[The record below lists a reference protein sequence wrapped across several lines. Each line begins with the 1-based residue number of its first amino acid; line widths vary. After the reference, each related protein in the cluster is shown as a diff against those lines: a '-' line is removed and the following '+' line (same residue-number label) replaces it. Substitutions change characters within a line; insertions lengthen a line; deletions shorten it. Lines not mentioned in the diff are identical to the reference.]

1 MHMRTFKWGIA
12 ALLLLVVLGLSYPAF
27 ARDTRILIRVKPSQ
41 AYIFVD
47 GAGKGD
53 ASLSGFHRLLLGKVA
68 PGEHTVSIY
77 NYGFVP
83 VIRKVNVP
91 EGQTTELDI
100 IMEAIPGTVSG
111 PWGRLQFEGGGHAA
125 VLMNGKTPDFYVGET
140 DDFNNNI
147 GWKQELLVPPGKHE
161 ITVVSGTQTVW
172 SGTVDVPANQRVIV
186 DVRSGQQRTT
196 EWPRGQRLSNL
207 PRFSAGIASATV
219 AMAPVSGQISA
230 SQATIGCG
238 ESAKLN
244 WSSMGAVGGDISGGV
259 GKVANSGSKDV
270 SPTAT
275 TTYDFTAA
283 GPGGIQKS
291 STTVNVSNAINISFS
306 ASPMEVR
313 YKKQGGQIMA
323 DNSVTL
329 NWSAKN
335 ANAVAIDS
343 SSGLAASGSKT
354 VQPSPNWTGAGDLDQ
369 TVNYKLTATNA
380 CGGTET
386 RTVAVRLVG
395 TGEKVAAKS
404 VVEETLET
412 RLAIN
417 SIYFPTAIPRK
428 GDKKSGLV
436 SSQQQRLTQLADDFK
451 KYREFQPTARLILQG
466 HADVRGSK
474 QSNLDLSD
482 RRTSSVKNYL
492 VEHGIA
498 EGAIEM
504 RGLGAEYNLDE
515 TAVQDLIDKN
525 PNLTPQNRKAA
536 RAKIKQFIL
545 ANNRR
550 VDVSL
555 STTGQ
560 QSARFFPY
568 DSPDAPELLG
578 EKAPRR
584 TKQ

>member
-1 MHMRTFKWGIA
+1 MRNFKWGLT
-12 ALLLLVVLGLSYPAF
+12 ALLLFIGLATALPAF
-27 ARDTRILIRVKPSQ
+27 ARDTRIHIRVRPSQ
-41 AYIFVD
+41 AYVFVD
-47 GAGKGD
+47 GVGKGD
-53 ASLSGFHRLLLGKVA
+53 ASFSGNRRLILAHMA

-77 NYGFVP
+77 NYGYVP
-83 VIRKVNVP
+83 VTRKINVP
-91 EGQTTELDI
+91 EGQTVGLDI
-100 IMEAIPGTVSG
+100 TMEAIPGTVSG
-111 PWGRLQFEGGGHAA
+111 PWGRVQFENGDHAA
-125 VLMNGKTPDFYVGET
+125 VLMNGKTPGYYVGEA
-140 DDFNNNI
+140 DDFNNEV

-161 ITVVSGTQTVW
+161 FTLVRGEQTVW

-186 DVRSGQQRTT
+186 NAGSGQQTT
-196 EWPRGQRLSNL
+196 VDWPRGQRLGNL

-219 AMAPVSGQISA
+219 AVAPVSGQISS
-230 SQATIGCG
+230 SQTQIGCG
-238 ESAKLN
+238 ESARLT
-244 WSSMGAVGGDISGGV
+244 WSSTEAAGGEISGI
-259 GKVANSGSKDV
+259 GKVAPSGSQEV

-275 TTYDFTAA
+275 TTYTFSSLGA
-283 GPGGIQKS
+283 GGVKTS
-291 STTVNVSNAINISFS
+291 SATVNVANTVEASLS
-306 ASPMEVR
+306 ASPMEIR
-313 YKKQGGQIMA
+313 YRKQGGQVVA
-323 DNSVTL
+323 ENAATL
-329 NWSAKN
+329 NWSTKN
-335 ANAVAIDS
+335 ATSVVINDM
-343 SSGLAASGSKT
+343 SGLTATGTRS
-354 VQPSPNWTGAGDLDQ
+354 VQPTPQWAGTGDLDQ
-369 TVNYKLTATNA
+369 TMQYKLTATNN

-404 VVEETLET
+404 VTEQTLET

-417 SIYFPTAIPRK
+417 STYFPTAIPRR
-428 GDKKSGLV
+428 GDKKGGLLP
-436 SSQQQRLTQLADDFK
+436 SQQQRLTQLADDFT

-482 RRTSSVKNYL
+482 RRTAGVKDFL
-492 VEHGIA
+492 VARGIA
-498 EGAIEM
+498 ESAIET

-515 TAVQDLIDKN
+515 AAVQDLIEKN

-550 VDVSL
+550 VDISL

-578 EKAPRR
+578 ERAPRR
-584 TKQ
+584 SK

>member
-1 MHMRTFKWGIA
+1 MQMRRFKWGFI
-12 ALLLLVVLGLSYPAF
+12 ALLMVAGLALSHPAL
-27 ARDTRILIRVKPSQ
+27 ARDNRILIRVKPSQ

-47 GAGKGD
+47 GLGKGD
-53 ASLSGFHRLLLGKVA
+53 ASASGNRRILLVHVG
-68 PGEHTVSIY
+68 PGDHTVSIY
-77 NYGFVP
+77 NYGYVP
-83 VIRKVNVP
+83 VTRKVSVP
-91 EGQTTELDI
+91 EGQTVQLDI
-100 IMEAIPGTVSG
+100 TMEAIPGTVSG

-125 VLMNGKTPDFYVGET
+125 VLMNGKTPDFYVGEA
-140 DDFNNNI
+140 DDFNNEI
-147 GWKQELLVPPGKHE
+147 IWKQELLVPPGKHE
-161 ITVVSGTQTVW
+161 ITLLRGEKTLW
-172 SGTVDVPANQRVIV
+172 SGSVDVPANKRVIV
-186 DVRSGQQRTT
+186 HVGSGQQSAVD
-196 EWPRGQRLSNL
+196 WPRGQHLSNL

-219 AMAPVSGQISA
+219 AIAPVSGQISA

-238 ESAKLN
+238 DSTRLN
-244 WSSMGAVGGDISGGV
+244 WSSMNAAGADISGI
-259 GKVANSGSKDV
+259 GKVATSGNQDV

-275 TTYDFTAA
+275 TTYNFTAA

-291 STTVNVSNAINISFS
+291 SATVDVSNAINVTFS
-306 ASPMEVR
+306 ATPMEVR
-313 YKKQGGQIMA
+313 YKKQGGSVVA

-335 ANAVAIDS
+335 ANAVAIDNA
-343 SSGLAASGSKT
+343 SGLAASGSKT
-354 VQPSPNWTGAGDLDQ
+354 FQPNPNWTGPGDMDQ

-380 CGGTET
+380 CGGSET

-412 RLAIN
+412 LLAIN

-436 SSQQQRLTQLADDFK
+436 PSQQQRLTEGAENFK
-451 KYREFQPTARLILQG
+451 KYREFQPTARIILQG

-474 QSNLDLSD
+474 QSNMDLSD
-482 RRTSSVKNYL
+482 RRTASVKNYL

-498 EGAIEM
+498 ESAIEM

-515 TAVQDLIDKN
+515 AAVQDLIEKN
-525 PNLTPQNRKAA
+525 PNLTDKSRKAA
-536 RAKIKQFIL
+536 RAKIKQFVL

-560 QSARFFPY
+560 RTPPFFPY